1 MIGFVIGLFIG
12 GFFGFSLAAVIVVC
26 HDADERER
34 ELFDRKSVEKGDE
47 MRRQM
52 MLQTKYICC

>member
-1 MIGFVIGLFIG
+1 MIGFIVGLFVGAFLGI
-12 GFFGFSLAAVIVVC
+12 SLLAIVVVC

-47 MRRQM
+47 MR
-52 MLQTKYICC
+52 

>member
-1 MIGFVIGLFIG
+1 MIGFVVGLFIG
-12 GFFGFSLAAVIVVC
+12 AFLGISLLAIIVVC

-47 MRRQM
+47 MR
-52 MLQTKYICC
+52 